1 MHQYFVKKESFR
13 QDRARSNME
22 AKNSKKPPIE
32 KDEEEIDYIMK
43 QDLADY
49 RKRNVEKVKN
59 FNNQVP
65 IDI

>member
-1 MHQYFVKKESFR
+1 
-13 QDRARSNME
+13 ME